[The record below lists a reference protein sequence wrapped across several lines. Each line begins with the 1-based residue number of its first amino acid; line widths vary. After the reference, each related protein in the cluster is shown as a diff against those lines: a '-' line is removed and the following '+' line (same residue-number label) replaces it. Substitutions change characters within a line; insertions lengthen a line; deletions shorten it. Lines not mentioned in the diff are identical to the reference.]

1 LRSGIPY
8 RADSGILI
16 FQGHSLIRH
25 LGKVAGKPTKHL
37 GKVAKLIYI
46 CLGKV
51 ATTMLNRKIDNI
63 IEKHFATTKKSLL
76 LTGARQVG
84 KTYAIRRYANQH
96 GLNLVEMNFLLQPE
110 TIAIV
115 KGAGDV
121 KELLLRISA
130 YARKPLQPGKTLI
143 FFDEVQE
150 YADIMTWVKA
160 LVDEGSYKY
169 ALSGSLL
176 GIEMR
181 NIRSV
186 PVGYMSEYQAYPLDF
201 EEFALNV
208 GLPATVLASLREAWE
223 NKTPVDEFI
232 HQKMMQLFGL
242 YLIVGGMP
250 AAVQAYVDTNNIQKV
265 VKEQRDILNLYKLDI
280 ARYDKDE
287 RKKLYIN
294 EVFDLIPSELNA
306 KNKRFILKRL
316 NEHMTF
322 SRHENDF
329 IWLKDADMALPTYNV
344 EEPVAP
350 LKLNEQRN
358 LFKLFQNDVGL
369 LSCQYSSG
377 GIQLKILQGEVNV
390 NYGAVFENAVA
401 QEFHAHGWDLYY
413 FNSKKQGEIDFLLE
427 TNDGIIPV
435 EVKSGKD
442 YERHNA
448 LNGLMLNPDYG
459 IKESYVLCNGNV
471 HTDGDVYYLPIYMVM
486 FIRKVQESEDLIYK
500 LDFSGL

>member
-1 LRSGIPY
+1 
-8 RADSGILI
+8 
-16 FQGHSLIRH
+16 
-25 LGKVAGKPTKHL
+25 
-37 GKVAKLIYI
+37 
-46 CLGKV
+46 
-51 ATTMLNRKIDNI
+51 MLNRKIDSE
-63 IEKHFATTKKSLL
+63 IEKHFASTKKAMF

-84 KTYAIRRYANQH
+84 KTYAIRKYARQH
-96 GLNLVEMNFLLQPE
+96 DLRLVEMNFLLQPE
-110 TIAIV
+110 SITV
-115 KGAGDV
+115 LKGAGDI
-121 KELLLRISA
+121 KDMMLRISA
-130 YARKPLQPGKTLI
+130 YTRESLVPGKTLI
-143 FFDEVQE
+143 FFDEIQE

-160 LVDEGSYKY
+160 LVDEGSYFY

-176 GIEMR
+176 GVEMK

-186 PVGYMSEYQAYPLDF
+186 PVGYLSEYQMFPLDF
-201 EEFALNV
+201 EEFVLSA
-208 GLPATVLASLREAWE
+208 GLPQNVLDSLRKSWE
-223 NKTPVDEFI
+223 SRIPVDEFV
-232 HQKMMQLFGL
+232 HQKMMQLFRL

-250 AAVQAYVDTNNIQKV
+250 AAVQAYVNTNNIQNV
-265 VKEQRDILNLYKLDI
+265 VKEQRDILDLYKVDI
-280 ARYDKDE
+280 ARYDRDE

-294 EVFDLIPSELNA
+294 EVFDIIPSELNA

-344 EEPVAP
+344 EEPTAP

-377 GIQLKILQGEVNV
+377 GIQLKILKGEVNI

-401 QEFHAHGWDLYY
+401 QELHAHDWNLYY

-427 TNDGIIPV
+427 TDNEIIPV

-448 LNGLMLNPDYG
+448 LSNVMANPDYG
-459 IKESYVLCNGNV
+459 IKKAYVLCNDNLHKRGNV
-471 HTDGDVYYLPIYMVM
+471 EYIPIYMTM
-486 FIRKVQESEDLIYK
+486 FIQKNRDVEDLIYK
-500 LDFSGL
+500 VDLSEL